1 MGKLFYYLLLFNCLI
16 TFSQN
21 IKIVEKE
28 KIFISDSLVGE
39 SGKFYMDGK
48 EIDINKV
55 ILSPYNIEMKT
66 FFGQTPKTQGAYLI
80 VRKTKSQILYLNE
93 FIEKF
98 KSENGLLKNSKKV
111 IVTIDNL
118 LIENLN
124 EYQIELDCI
133 VELKIQ
139 LDKNYNNRK
148 TTIPCISILTNRIRE
163 E

>member
-1 MGKLFYYLLLFNCLI
+1 MVKLFYYLLLFNCLI
-16 TFSQN
+16 SVGQN
-21 IKIVEKE
+21 NKIAEKE
-28 KIFISDSLVGE
+28 RILISDSLLVE

-66 FFGQTPKTQGAYLI
+66 FFGKTPNTQGAYLI

-93 FIEKF
+93 FIEQF
-98 KSENGLLKNSKKV
+98 KSENGILKKSEKV
-111 IVTIDNL
+111 IVTIDNF

-133 VELKIQ
+133 VEVKIQ